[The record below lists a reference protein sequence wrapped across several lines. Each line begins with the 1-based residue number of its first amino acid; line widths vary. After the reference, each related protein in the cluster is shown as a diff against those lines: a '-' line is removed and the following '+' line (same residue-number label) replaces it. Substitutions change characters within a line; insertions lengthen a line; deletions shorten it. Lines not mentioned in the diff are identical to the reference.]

1 MTIDFFEQ
9 HWKYVVG
16 ALVAFAFLIS
26 LGYSFS
32 FRIQPFA
39 DGKSYDAIAV
49 NLLSRH
55 EYRENTEGPL
65 VNDRGITPV
74 GPGYEFFLAG
84 IFFIF
89 GRHNEAVWAIQ
100 ALFHGLTVLSVFLI
114 AKKMFGIE
122 RENMADSNGWSPVAG
137 MLAAGFVAFSPDL
150 IIASSMMLTEN
161 VAIFLLALTMW
172 SAMSYWQEGRMLYVF
187 LMSSALGFSV
197 LVRSTLLL
205 LFFIFLGLFW
215 LRKKFLHMLIFVIVF
230 LAVMTPWTVRNYRLY
245 HAFIPTSVTFGDDF
259 LAGNHPQATGE
270 LDESRYPY
278 IEKYQGLSYL
288 AADREE
294 IKDTLL
300 FIAQDPLRFLKL
312 TAYRASIYFSFARP
326 TGWWFFLSGANR
338 VITLLLSS
346 LYSIMLFSFG
356 FFGAWQSW
364 KRAATLDQKQ
374 KIFLFFAAVF
384 AMPFSIIFIIVETRY
399 RYPVYPLLAVFAGYG
414 VWVLRRDHK
423 KVLWNFLIIFILLFS
438 NTLFDVARNWSRIVE
453 RVAHW

>member
-1 MTIDFFEQ
+1 MAIVFFERR
-9 HWKYVVG
+9 WKYAVG
-16 ALVAFAFLIS
+16 VLVTLAFLIS

-49 NLLSRH
+49 NLLSRR

-65 VNDRGITPV
+65 ANDRGITPV

-84 IFFIF
+84 VFFLF
-89 GRHNEAVWAIQ
+89 GRHYEAVWALQ
-100 ALFHGLTVLSVFLI
+100 ALFHALTVLLVFLI
-114 AKKMFGIE
+114 AKKMFGAEWKNITG
-122 RENMADSNGWSPVAG
+122 SNGWSPVAG

-172 SAMSYWQEGRMLYVF
+172 LATSYWREGRLWYVF
-187 LMSSALGFSV
+187 LMSLTLGFSV

-205 LFFIFLGLFW
+205 LFFVFLVLFW
-215 LRKKFLHMLIFVIVF
+215 LRKRFLHMLIFIIVF
-230 LAVMTPWTVRNYRLY
+230 LAVMTPWTVRNYFLY
-245 HAFIPTSVTFGDDF
+245 RAFVPTSITFGDDF
-259 LAGNHPQATGE
+259 LAGNHPQASGE

-294 IKDTLL
+294 IKDTVR
-300 FIAQDPLRFLKL
+300 FIAADPLHFLKL
-312 TAYRASIYFSFARP
+312 TVYRVSVYFSFSRP

-338 VITLLLSS
+338 AITLLLSS
-346 LYSIMLFSFG
+346 LYSVLLFSFG
-356 FFGAWQSW
+356 FFGAWRGW
-364 KRAATLDQKQ
+364 KDATTLEQKQ
-374 KIFLFFAAVF
+374 KIFLFFASVLM
-384 AMPFSIIFIIVETRY
+384 MPFSIMFIIVETRY
-399 RYPVYPLLAVFAGYG
+399 RYPIYPLLAVFAGYG
-414 VWVLRRDHK
+414 AWILWRDRK
-423 KVLWNFLIIFILLFS
+423 KVLRDFLIVFVLLFS

-453 RVAHW
+453 R